1 MLSLES
7 SCSTADTEAIRP
19 IPKVRIGSSFEIEE
33 RKAMNKA
40 KKSLSQAIQERRA
53 TPSFD
58 GAPIPAEDLRQILDA
73 GLHAPSGYNMQPWR
87 FVVVQSPEQ
96 KRKLRAA
103 SYNQGKVEEAS
114 AVIVAC
120 GDADGWRKDLDL
132 MLDLGRKG
140 GMPESYAAQAQTS
153 VPNYLS
159 SFNTAQMQGWLNKMV
174 MLAFTHMM
182 LMAEVMGYDT
192 APMEGFEQEKVH
204 EVLRLPLSY
213 WVVALLAIGHA
224 KGSDKFY
231 GGRFEMSHTV
241 FGEEYGKP
249 LK

>member
-1 MLSLES
+1 
-7 SCSTADTEAIRP
+7 
-19 IPKVRIGSSFEIEE
+19 
-33 RKAMNKA
+33 MNKL
-40 KKSLSQAIQERRA
+40 KKTLSQAIQERRA

-96 KRKLRAA
+96 KKRLRAA

-132 MLDLGRKG
+132 MLKMGREG
-140 GMPESYAAQAQTS
+140 GMPESYAAQAQVS
-153 VPNYLS
+153 VPNYMS
-159 SFNTAQMQGWLNKMV
+159 SFSNVQMQGWLNKMV

-192 APMEGFEQEKVH
+192 APMEGFEQDKVH

-224 KGSDKFY
+224 KGPDKFN
-231 GGRFEMSHTV
+231 GGRFDMGHTV
-241 FGEEYGKP
+241 FGEEFGKP

>member
-1 MLSLES
+1 MM
-7 SCSTADTEAIRP
+7 T
-19 IPKVRIGSSFEIEE
+19 K
-33 RKAMNKA
+33 NK
-40 KKSLSQAIQERRA
+40 KTLSQAIEERRA

-58 GAPIPAEDLRQILDA
+58 GAPIPAEDLKQILNA
-73 GLHAPSGYNMQPWR
+73 GLQAPSGYNMQPGR

-96 KRKLRAA
+96 KKRLRAA

-120 GDADGWRKDLDL
+120 GDADGWRKDLEL
-132 MLDLGRKG
+132 MLEHGRKG
-140 GMPESYAAQAQTS
+140 GMPEGYAAQAQIS

-174 MLAFTHMM
+174 MLAFTHML

-192 APMEGFEQEKVH
+192 APMEGFEQDKVH

-213 WVVALLAIGHA
+213 WVVALLAIGHV
-224 KGSDKFY
+224 KGPDKVY
-231 GGRFEMSHTV
+231 GGRFEMSHSV
-241 FGEEYGKP
+241 FSEEVGKP

>member
-1 MLSLES
+1 MM
-7 SCSTADTEAIRP
+7 R
-19 IPKVRIGSSFEIEE
+19 
-33 RKAMNKA
+33 A
-40 KKSLSQAIQERRA
+40 KKSLSQAIEERRA

-58 GAPIPAEDLRQILDA
+58 GSPIPAEDLRQIIEA
-73 GLHAPSGYNMQPWR
+73 GLRAPSGYNMQPWR
-87 FVVVQSPEQ
+87 FVVVQSAEQ

-132 MLDLGRKG
+132 MLEAGRKG
-140 GMPESYAAQAQTS
+140 GMPESYAAQAKNS

-159 SFNTAQMQGWLNKMV
+159 SFSTVQMQGWLNKMV

-182 LMAEVMGYDT
+182 LTAEVMGYDT
-192 APMEGFEQEKVH
+192 APMEGFEQDKVH

-224 KGSDKFY
+224 KGPDKFY

-241 FGEEYGKP
+241 FGEEYGKA